1 MLFCFAFWPRPQH
14 VKSQAREFEFLY
26 FYNGSSHLEVSGN
39 DEYLVMSG
47 SLGGYHTLVSGPQ
60 DGPSN
65 LCFLLFMPCS
75 VPTHIGLELV

>member
-39 DEYLVMSG
+39 DEHLVMSG
-47 SLGGYHTLVSGPQ
+47 SLGEGTTPWYLALKMAPAISASCSSCHVQFPLTL
-60 DGPSN
+60 D
-65 LCFLLFMPCS
+65 
-75 VPTHIGLELV
+75 